1 MNINKENYFVP
12 KNCNSFVEIPLDL
25 NIKNLLLEYIEPANY
40 YVLFENVI
48 KEDIKNE
55 AAKDNKD
62 KNTKKRDDAMDKS
75 VKLLYGVSAV
85 NSILKKESRIM
96 LNAGHIYCV
105 LEFLSIFAEDTLND
119 INNTRS
125 LIENNQHKYDF
136 EKEKFIDKINLNL
149 KILDDLKLIDRTIR
163 YSIDFG
169 SLKIIENLYTEFT
182 LKKANGFVSKRFI
195 E

>member
-40 YVLFENVI
+40 YVLFESVI

-62 KNTKKRDDAMDKS
+62 KNTKKRDNVMDKS

-105 LEFLSIFAEDTLND
+105 LEFLSILAEDTLND

-125 LIENNQHKYDF
+125 LVENNQHKYDF
-136 EKEKFIDKINLNL
+136 EKEKYIDKINLNL

-169 SLKIIENLYTEFT
+169 SLKIIENLYNEFT

>member
-1 MNINKENYFVP
+1 MNINNENYFIP
-12 KNCNSFVEIPLDL
+12 KNCNSFVEIQLDY
-25 NIKNLLLEYIEPANY
+25 NTKKLLLEYIEPANY

-55 AAKDNKD
+55 AIKDNKD
-62 KNTKKRDDAMDKS
+62 KNTKKRDSAMDKS

-96 LNAGHIYCV
+96 LNAGHIYSI
-105 LEFLSIFAEDTLND
+105 LEFLSILAEDTLSD
-119 INNTRS
+119 IFNSRS
-125 LIENNQHKYDF
+125 IIENNKHKYDF
-136 EKEKFIDKINLNL
+136 EKEKYIDKINANM

-169 SLKIIENLYTEFT
+169 SLKIIENLYNEFT
-182 LKKANGFVSKRFI
+182 LKKANGFVSKQFI